1 MVLYF
6 DFQGIKD
13 LFEDILRNDYH
24 DMFWCN
30 GYEREVSNYVNI
42 SSNKKRN
49 KVTYS
54 HFQMYSNKFKL
65 IKIICI
71 HHNGF

>member
-13 LFEDILRNDYH
+13 LFEDILCNDYH

-49 KVTYS
+49 KVTYT
-54 HFQMYSNKFKL
+54 HF
-65 IKIICI
+65 
-71 HHNGF
+71 

>member
-42 SSNKKRN
+42 SSNKKIN
-49 KVTYS
+49 KVTYT
-54 HFQMYSNKFKL
+54 HF
-65 IKIICI
+65 
-71 HHNGF
+71 